1 MVKRTDPT
9 AIVSALRHAAPYVRM
24 YKGKIFVI
32 KASGG
37 VFGDPA
43 ATRALLEQVAI
54 LQHVGIRVVI
64 VHGGGPQLTEV
75 QQSMGIEPNII
86 GGRRVT
92 DAKSI
97 DITSMVLNGLVNTQI
112 LGLCRELGINAAGV
126 SGVAAGLIQAH
137 KRAPVQVEGKPV
149 DYGFV
154 GDIDL
159 VDAKVLQQML
169 DNNVMPVVSP
179 VSADNAGTL
188 LNINADTVAAAIGG
202 ALKAEKLMI
211 CASPPGIMES
221 LNDPHS
227 LVSFTDLAG
236 LEKLRARGCLADGM
250 LPKAIAIE
258 NAIKAGVRR
267 VHIISYNSPDS
278 ILAEVF
284 TNEGTGTL
292 IVADI
297 KALSKAE
304 LGEGK

>member
-1 MVKRTDPT
+1 MVKHRTDPT
-9 AIVSALRHAAPYVRM
+9 AIVSALRHAAPYIRI

-37 VFGDPA
+37 VFGDA
-43 ATRALLEQVAI
+43 ASTRIFLEQIAI
-54 LQHVGIRVVI
+54 LQHVGIRV

-75 QQSMGIEPNII
+75 QQSMGVETNMIA
-86 GGRRVT
+86 GRRVT
-92 DAKSI
+92 DAKTI

-112 LGLCRELGINAAGV
+112 LGICRELGINAAGV
-126 SGVAAGLIQAH
+126 SGVAAGLIRAH
-137 KRAPVQVEGKPV
+137 KRPPVQVEGKSV

-159 VDAKVLQQML
+159 VDANVLRQML
-169 DNNVMPVVSP
+169 DNNVMPVISP
-179 VSADNAGTL
+179 VSADNSGML

-211 CASPPGIMES
+211 CAGPPGIMES
-221 LNDPHS
+221 LDDPHS

-236 LEKLRARGCLADGM
+236 LKKLRERGCLADGM
-250 LPKAIAIE
+250 LPKAKAIE
-258 NAIKAGVRR
+258 DAIKGGVRR
-267 VHIISYNSPDS
+267 VHIISYQSPDS
-278 ILAEVF
+278 ILAEIF

-292 IVADI
+292 IVEDI
-297 KALSKAE
+297 KGLSQAE